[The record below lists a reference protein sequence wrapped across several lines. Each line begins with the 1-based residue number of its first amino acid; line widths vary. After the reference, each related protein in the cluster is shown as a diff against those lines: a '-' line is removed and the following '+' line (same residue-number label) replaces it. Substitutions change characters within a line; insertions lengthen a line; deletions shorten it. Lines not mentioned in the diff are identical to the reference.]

1 MSRHMQVFVDE
12 SAEPI
17 PSQVSDGVAYGG
29 GSESSGGWVLIEGS
43 VREVVVVV
51 FGVVAE
57 DVGEVAGSGDQDQ
70 V

>member
-29 GSESSGGWVLIEGS
+29 GSESPSGWVLIEGS
-43 VREVVVVV
+43 VWEVGDC
-51 FGVVAE
+51 GVRCSRR
-57 DVGEVAGSGDQDQ
+57 GRGRGGGLR
-70 V
+70 